1 MRPQRFQDFV
11 VRLASEDPSAGQAK
25 TLADAGDTKRPYGL
39 AVVLEGREVR
49 WQINARSAE
58 RDDFDQP
65 EKPVEAVPISLDG
78 PWAEGPEGW
87 LARLVAGSGSKEI
100 EDIEQWS
107 LREDP
112 KDGLTVKCYSGAWL
126 FMRAL

>member
-1 MRPQRFQDFV
+1 MRPETFQNFV
-11 VRLASEDPSAGQAK
+11 VDLAKNDPRAGKAA
-25 TLADAGDTKRPYGL
+25 TLAEVGDSKRPYGL

-58 RDDFDQP
+58 RDDFGQP
-65 EKPVEAVPISLDG
+65 EKPVEGDPISFDG

-100 EDIEQWS
+100 EEIEQWS
-107 LREDP
+107 LREEP
-112 KDGLTVKCYSGAWL
+112 KDGLTVKCHSGAWL
-126 FMRAL
+126 YLRAL